1 DVTAQRGDKLEI
13 KDSIKVK
20 KNSFGAKTID
30 IETILP
36 DGLDFDDKLNLRLNG
51 TEIPETLYEISG
63 QKLKFPNLNLE
74 NTSNDLLKEYVI
86 AFNAKVSDGAAIGK
100 SLSTNF
106 HLTNPDA
113 LE

>member
-1 DVTAQRGDKLEI
+1 M
-13 KDSIKVK
+13 
-20 KNSFGAKTID
+20 
-30 IETILP
+30 
-36 DGLDFDDKLNLRLNG
+36 NG

-86 AFNAKVSDGAAIGK
+86 AFNAKVSEGAAIGK
-100 SLSTNF
+100 SLNTNF

-113 LE
+113 LEVDYTSNNVSVTVEDPPAAKY